1 MQANPNLGKRW
12 QDETVVIF
20 GSGNSLT
27 DEQIELARQMQC
39 NYIAINDTYKRVP
52 FSDVLYACDYK
63 WWNLHFDEITFNGE
77 LWTQD
82 LRAKREFGLAWV
94 LGRNK
99 SGLGSDCVHF
109 GGNSGYQAINL
120 AYLWG
125 AKRIILLG
133 FDCKPIDG
141 KSHWFGQ
148 HPQGLNQTQNFN
160 IWISN
165 FNMLAKDLEREGI
178 EVINCSVESALDCFK
193 KVKIEELQNH

>member
-12 QDETVVIF
+12 ENETVVIF
-20 GSGNSLT
+20 GSGNSIT
-27 DEQIELARQMQC
+27 DEQIEKARELQC
-39 NYIAINDTYKRVP
+39 SYIAINDTYKRAE
-52 FSDVLYACDYK
+52 FADVLYACDYK
-63 WWNLHFDEITFNGE
+63 WWNMHFEEILFNGE

-82 LRAKREFGLAWV
+82 LRAKREFGLNWV
-94 LGRNK
+94 LGKNK
-99 SGLGSDCVHF
+99 NGLGGDCVHF

-133 FDCKPIDG
+133 FDCNLING

-148 HPQGLNQTQNFN
+148 HPQGLNQVQNFS

-165 FNMLAKDLEREGI
+165 FTSLAKDLAEQNI
-178 EVINCSVESALDCFK
+178 EVINCSMQSALECFK
-193 KVKIEELQNH
+193 KVKIEEL

>member
-12 QDETVVIF
+12 DNETVVIF

-27 DEQIELARQMQC
+27 DEQIKAAIALNC
-39 NYIAINDTYKRVP
+39 KYIVVNDTYHRVP
-52 FSDVLYACDYK
+52 SADVLYACDYR
-63 WWNLHFDEITFNGE
+63 WWDRHYESIDFNGE

-82 LRAKREFGLAWV
+82 LRAKREFGLNWV

-133 FDCKPIDG
+133 FDCKLVDG
-141 KSHWFGQ
+141 KTHWFGQ
-148 HPQGLNQTQNFN
+148 HPQGLNQNQGFATWINNFQQ
-160 IWISN
+160 
-165 FNMLAKDLEREGI
+165 LAKDLEVEGI
-178 EVINCSVESALDCFK
+178 EVLNCSPDSALECFK
-193 KVKIEELQNH
+193 KSSITEA

>member
-1 MQANPNLGKRW
+1 MQANPDLGKRW
-12 QDETVVIF
+12 ENETVVIF

-27 DEQIELARQMQC
+27 DEQIEYAYDLNC
-39 NYIAINDTYKRVP
+39 KYIAINDTYKRVP
-52 FSDVLYACDYK
+52 FADVLYACDYK
-63 WWNLHFDEITFNGE
+63 WWDKHYEEVDFRGE
-77 LWTQD
+77 MWTQD
-82 LRAKREFGLAWV
+82 LRAKNEFALGWV

-133 FDCKPIDG
+133 FDCKPING
-141 KSHWFGQ
+141 KHHWFGQ
-148 HPQGLNQTQNFN
+148 HPQGLNQNQNFA

-165 FNMLAKDLEREGI
+165 FNQIAKDLNEQKV
-178 EVINCSVESALDCFK
+178 EVINCSMDSALDCFK
-193 KVKIEELQNH
+193 KVPIEEL